1 MISNMVLNF
10 INTIFWFYI
19 YIYIYMPDWVYICHF
34 MGKESKIFCLF
45 FSHYDHAYGNL
56 KFTF

>member
-10 INTIFWFYI
+10 INTIFWF
-19 YIYIYMPDWVYICHF
+19 YIYMPDWVYICHF

>member
-19 YIYIYMPDWVYICHF
+19 YIYARLGIHLSFHGQRIKNILF
-34 MGKESKIFCLF
+34 IFFPL
-45 FSHYDHAYGNL
+45 
-56 KFTF
+56 